1 MKKRLCPQL
10 QWARA
15 ARGEVRVLAVGARR
29 ALVENHRGVLEY
41 DAQKVLLRSAD
52 GQVAVC
58 GSGLALREVRADAL
72 IVAGKIARVEF
83 CDDSP
88 QA

>member
-52 GQVAVC
+52 GRWPCAEAAWRCAKSAQT
-58 GSGLALREVRADAL
+58 
-72 IVAGKIARVEF
+72 
-83 CDDSP
+83 P
-88 QA
+88 